1 MSLYLDVGI
10 NDVIQIA
17 ENTFVTLEHKSGQR
31 ARLRFIGPG
40 KVELLKNAK
49 HLERSGP
56 PNPPA
61 VDTGD

>member
-10 NDVIQIA
+10 NDVIQLGD
-17 ENTFVTLEHKSGQR
+17 TFVTLEHKSGQR
-31 ARLRFIGPG
+31 ARLRFIGPS

-61 VDTGD
+61 TVTGD